1 MTAISIVQE
10 EALKKYIIPL
20 SKEEFD
26 LLEQNI
32 LKDGCLDPLKL
43 WANEKGQY
51 VLVDGHNRLKI
62 CEKHGLDFK
71 TEFIK
76 FDNIEDAK
84 IWMANNQLGR
94 RNLTQDQVSYYRGLK
109 YESLKKNNK
118 GYHQVK
124 SAGQNEPWTYEIL
137 AQEYN
142 VSASTI
148 KRDAKFAKALDR
160 IGRTNPE
167 LKYDILSGT
176 TKVKKGD
183 VMLFADVDP
192 NQKLTFKNEADLH
205 NKANRLRNKMLTEIE
220 GQFKQSEVDRIERAR
235 EDLKAS
241 DPMFNTKDSR
251 VSRIKGQILSAMNKA
266 IQHNDLTAFKELE
279 ELIKKLHSVLFAV

>member
-1 MTAISIVQE
+1 MTSITIVQE

-20 SKEEFD
+20 SKDEFD

-32 LKDGCLDPLKL
+32 LKDGCLDPLRL
-43 WANEKGQY
+43 WTNEKGEY

-71 TEFIK
+71 TEIMK
-76 FDNIEDAK
+76 FDNIEEAK

-109 YESLKKNNK
+109 YESLKKNNR
-118 GYHQVK
+118 GYDQVK
-124 SAGQNEPWTYEIL
+124 SAGQNEPWTYEVL

-148 KRDAKFAKALDR
+148 KRDAKYAQALDR
-160 IGRTNPE
+160 IGRTNPK
-167 LKYDILSGT
+167 LKYDILSGA
-176 TKVKKGD
+176 TKVKKAD
-183 VMLFADVDP
+183 VMLFADVDHK
-192 NQKLTFKNEADLH
+192 QKLTFKNEADLH
-205 NKANRLRNKMLTEIE
+205 NKANGLRNKMLTEIE
-220 GQFKQSEVDRIERAR
+220 GQLRQSETDRIERAR
-235 EDLKAS
+235 EELKAS
-241 DPMFNTKDSR
+241 DPMFNTKDTR
-251 VSRIKGQILSAMNKA
+251 VNRIKGQILSAMNKA

>member
-1 MTAISIVQE
+1 MTSITIIQE

-20 SKEEFD
+20 SKDEFD

-32 LKDGCLDPLKL
+32 LKDGCLDPLRL
-43 WANEKGQY
+43 WTNEKGDN

-62 CEKHGLDFK
+62 CEKHGIDFK

-118 GYHQVK
+118 GYDQVK
-124 SAGQNEPWTYEIL
+124 SAGQNEPWTYEVL
-137 AQEYN
+137 AEEYN

-148 KRDAKFAKALDR
+148 KRDAKFAKALDK
-160 IGRTNPE
+160 IGRTNPT
-167 LKYDILSGT
+167 LKYNILSGV
-176 TKVKKGD
+176 TKVKKSGCD
-183 VMLFADVDP
+183 ALC
-192 NQKLTFKNEADLH
+192 
-205 NKANRLRNKMLTEIE
+205 
-220 GQFKQSEVDRIERAR
+220 
-235 EDLKAS
+235 
-241 DPMFNTKDSR
+241 
-251 VSRIKGQILSAMNKA
+251 
-266 IQHNDLTAFKELE
+266 
-279 ELIKKLHSVLFAV
+279 